1 MSEFNLNSPT
11 EVSRAQK
18 LVDEYNA
25 SGREKEMVSINVGR
39 NTHVLIPKTKA
50 KDKDFIAE
58 KKAKF
63 EHIRKI
69 NYTTT
74 R

>member
-25 SGREKEMVSINVGR
+25 SGREKGMVSIHVGR
-39 NTHVLIPKTKA
+39 NTHILIPKKKA
-50 KDKDFIAE
+50 KDKEFIAE
-58 KKAKF
+58 KKAKY
-63 EHIRKI
+63 ETVRKT
-69 NYTTT
+69 NYTITK
-74 R
+74 